1 MNSADSRGKNNKYM
15 SKPKISREK
24 SYAYNVDDII
34 KNENIMNA
42 QKEEREKFRNHNL
55 KVASGEIDNNEKA
68 SEEAIN
74 VSKKEKKDKKGKKEK
89 KTTEKKAPDETPDG
103 NITIQNHYDLPD
115 SDNEDN

>member
-24 SYAYNVDDII
+24 SYAYDVDDII

-42 QKEEREKFRNHNL
+42 QKEERDKIRKHNL
-55 KVASGEIDNNEKA
+55 KVASGEIDNTKEA

-74 VSKKEKKDKKGKKEK
+74 VGKKEK
-89 KTTEKKAPDETPDG
+89 KVKKEKKNAEKKAPDGAPDG
-103 NITIQNHYDLPD
+103 NITVQNHYHLPD